1 MVTLITMMVTK
12 GTLKKEEGIKTTR
25 LVLTLSTQI
34 FEKLKRKA
42 IKNGCTSVQQYVYE
56 VLRRDVFR
64 KKVGGRPNEILKAA
78 NVLSMKHPLSTKGK
92 PFKI

>member
-1 MVTLITMMVTK
+1 MISIDIMMISK
-12 GTLKKEEGIKTTR
+12 DISKKSEKIGTSR
-25 LVLTLSTQI
+25 LLLTINNNIL
-34 FEKLKRKA
+34 EKLKRKSKKLGY
-42 IKNGCTSVQQYVYE
+42 ISVQQYVYDII
-56 VLRRDVFR
+56 RRDINR